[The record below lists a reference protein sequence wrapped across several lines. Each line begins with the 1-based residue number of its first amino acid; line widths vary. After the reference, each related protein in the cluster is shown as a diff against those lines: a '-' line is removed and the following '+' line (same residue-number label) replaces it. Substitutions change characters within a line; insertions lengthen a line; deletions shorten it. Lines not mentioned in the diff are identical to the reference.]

1 MAKKKSAAATAQQQH
16 FSLKEIKPLTANQEK
31 TFSEYKKGNHLVL
44 SGTAGSGKSFLA
56 LYLALNQVLT
66 IGSEYEQLIIIR
78 SAVPTRDL
86 GFVPGSLEEKAKI
99 YEAPYQNI
107 TNELFSRGDA
117 YDLLRNKNI
126 IDFGTTSFLRGLTFS
141 NCIIIFDEFQSA
153 TFHEIDSLLTRIGN
167 NCKFILCGDC
177 KQNDLNMKKEK
188 SGFGDAMKIL
198 ERLDDVSHIEFGID
212 DVVRSGFVKSYI
224 IQKEKLS
231 L

>member
-16 FSLKEIKPLTANQEK
+16 FSLKEIKPLTVNQEK

-153 TFHEIDSLLTRIGN
+153 TFHEIDSLLTRVGN

-188 SGFGDAMKIL
+188 SGFGDVMKIL